1 MFNKLSII
9 IALSLLSVANSH
21 ATSGRH
27 ILEDTQSSTSLS
39 TGEGGGRGRNTIV
52 SVSQVSE
59 SVNLTDNVDY
69 VITDAT
75 PFTTAGSVNIKNTE
89 HAVLIIKS
97 IKPSKVISS
106 WLKTHVFING
116 EQAINGNNC
125 QVKMYASGAII
136 MPYAKDIKPLTVY
149 SEQNFGG
156 ESCNDFGLENSDGYM
171 NTLSDAKL
179 NNKIRSFKLKRGY
192 MVTFSTRK
200 DGRGYSRCFIADK
213 EDLEINTL
221 PAILDKK
228 ISSYRVF
235 VWQNAKKAGLA
246 SDTRK
251 EANAAVNSSWCYT
264 WGLGENML
272 PDFECVPNHIK
283 EDWPTSRECGRVT
296 YSCHMKTNNEPGN
309 SADDT
314 PQDVATVLANWENL
328 MRTGMR
334 LCSESSHDGSMG
346 HLKAFIDS
354 IDARGWR
361 CDIIDLHC
369 YWPTDKFNNLN
380 WYSSYYGNGRPIW
393 ISEWVWGASWSNNG
407 AFAVSN
413 RDDFKGNW
421 QNNYNGTKP
430 ILEVLN
436 ANSKVERYAFW
447 NSEANC
453 SKIYLDGQLST
464 LGEYYATMGDDL
476 GYNPA
481 NEYIPKNPPMK
492 APTNLKASFDK
503 ATKKVTLQWH
513 EVNGEYNQSMDIM
526 VKTPGNVVFTKLQSV
541 DLQEEES
548 DYSITVDGIAGNVY
562 KIRIYDLN
570 KTALYTNEATAVNE
584 KLEYGDDVSV
594 VNGTD
599 VKTMYLGGNMLI
611 NGDFEL
617 GAADWT
623 NGKGETITAPYFQIV
638 PEAGINNSAFLQ
650 CYGNGSSNAD
660 AAAIRKVID
669 IEENTSYYV
678 GAAGCNNNPD
688 KQQISVS
695 TSNTAPGTLARVKFP
710 KVTEW
715 AKLATSFTTTTQ
727 KYLWITLFELGG
739 KAQFDDFKVCKL
751 FDTPEE
757 ALADALA
764 WEKKRAEAFKAFNTK
779 YNDLNEEIDG
789 ILASNAT
796 ANEIESAI
804 ISALKTIKTRTAD
817 AAYEAIKSD
826 AERAIPEGLE
836 YVYNT
841 TAIKDGDFGS
851 TYSWTTKCGTYKNG
865 DQRTATHDGKKC
877 WNAWWSLSATGNEA
891 QTMEVKQTVTY
902 NSSDA
907 TTLLSHGLYALE
919 CKALTEHLCET
930 DQHAYLTNNETN
942 ETLVSVNLPI
952 GKLDLPCF
960 KDKWTTLSTSYMYV
974 NERGS
979 ITVGFTGSKKGAKDG
994 LWMEYGKGSG
1004 KSDNREG
1011 GWSATDFR
1019 LRFIPVY
1026 QTATDASGWAT
1037 ICLPY
1042 SFIIPDGVK
1051 LYQFAG
1057 ISKDG
1062 TKICLEEV
1070 TAPKAGYPYVF
1081 HSNTTATLSF
1091 YETGTAVSSA
1101 ETNANGLRGNFA
1113 MSAANRYPLN
1123 SFVLQNGV
1131 WNKVTERFAQA
1142 SFAAFI
1148 YKTTQLPVVDEWNG
1162 TTLPLSEAVETAIKS
1177 LPTPNAQHPAPTYD
1191 LSGRRV
1197 NDSQK
1202 GVVIKEGKK
1211 QTK

>member
-1 MFNKLSII
+1 MKVMFNKLSTI
-9 IALSLLSVANSH
+9 IAFSLLSVANIH
-21 ATSGRH
+21 ATSG
-27 ILEDTQSSTSLS
+27 SLS
-39 TGEGGGRGRNTIV
+39 TGEGGGRGRNSIV
-52 SVSQVSE
+52 SVSQVSQ
-59 SVNLTDNVDY
+59 SVTLTDDVDY

-75 PFTTAGSVNIKNTE
+75 PFTTTGSVNIQNTD
-89 HAVLIIKS
+89 HAVVIIKS

-136 MPYAKDIKPLTVY
+136 LPYAKNIKPLTVY

-171 NTLSDAKL
+171 NTLTDAKL

-200 DGRGYSRCFIADK
+200 EGRGYSRCFIADK
-213 EDLEINTL
+213 EDLEISTL
-221 PAILDKK
+221 PAILDQK

-251 EANAAVNSSWCYT
+251 EANTAVNSSWCYT
-264 WGLGENML
+264 WGVGENML

-354 IDARGWR
+354 IDDRGWR
-361 CDIIDLHC
+361 CDILDLHC
-369 YWPTDKFNNLN
+369 YWPTGTFNNLD
-380 WYSSYYGNGRPIW
+380 WYSNYYGNGRPIW
-393 ISEWVWGASWSNNG
+393 ISEWVWGASWNNNG
-407 AFAVSN
+407 AFAVGN
-413 RDDFKGNW
+413 RDDYKGNW

-492 APTNLKASFDK
+492 APTELKAFYDK
-503 ATKKVTLQWH
+503 NTHQVTLRWH
-513 EVNGEYNQSMDIM
+513 EMNGEYNQSMDIM
-526 VKTPGNVVFTKLQSV
+526 VKTPGSVVFTKLQSV
-541 DLQEEES
+541 DLQEEEA
-548 DYSITVDGIAGNVY
+548 DYRVTIDGIAGNVY
-562 KIRIYDLN
+562 KIRVTDIN
-570 KTALYTNEATAVNE
+570 KKTLYTNEATAVKD
-584 KLEYGDDVSV
+584 KLAFGDDITVALSEMEL
-594 VNGTD
+594 
-599 VKTMYLGGNMLI
+599 KTMYLGGNRLI

-617 GAADWT
+617 GTTDWT
-623 NGKGETITAPYFQIV
+623 NGKGEPITAPYFQIV

-660 AAAIRKVID
+660 AMAIRKVID

-678 GAAGCNNNPD
+678 GAAGCHNNPD

-695 TSNTAPGTLARVKFP
+695 TSNTTPGTIARIKFP
-710 KVTEW
+710 NTSKW
-715 AKLATSFTTTTQ
+715 AQMAASFTTTTQ
-727 KYLWITLFELGG
+727 KYLWINLYELGG

-751 FDTPEE
+751 FDIQEE
-757 ALADALA
+757 AMADALV
-764 WEKKRAEAFKAFNTK
+764 WEKKRAEVFKAFNTQYK
-779 YNDLNEEIDG
+779 DLNEEIDG
-789 ILASNAT
+789 LLATNAN
-796 ANEIESAI
+796 ANEIENAI
-804 ISALKTIKTRTAD
+804 QTALQTIKTRTSD

-836 YVYNT
+836 YVYNI

-877 WNAWWSLSATGNEA
+877 WNAWWSLSANGNEA
-891 QTMEVKQTVTY
+891 QTMEVKQTIKF

-907 TTLLSHGLYALE
+907 TSELAHGLYALE
-919 CKALTEHLCET
+919 CKALTEHLCEN

-942 ETLVSVNLPI
+942 ETLVSINLPI

-960 KDKWTTLSTSYMYV
+960 ADKWTTLTTSYMYV

-979 ITVGFTGSKKGAKDG
+979 ITVGFTGSKKGAKDKQF
-994 LWMEYGKGSG
+994 MPYGNPNGNA
-1004 KSDNREG
+1004 DNREG
-1011 GWSATDFR
+1011 WWSATDFR
-1019 LRFIPVY
+1019 LRYIPVY
-1026 QTATDASGWAT
+1026 QIATDASGWAT
-1037 ICLPY
+1037 ICLPRT
-1042 SFIIPDGVK
+1042 FIIPDGVK

-1070 TAPKAGYPYVF
+1070 TEPQAGYPYVF
-1081 HSNTTATLSF
+1081 HSNTTGTMSF
-1091 YETGTAVSSA
+1091 YETGEAVSSA
-1101 ETNANGLRGNFA
+1101 ETNANGLRGNFSI
-1113 MSAANRYPLN
+1113 SAASRYPLN

-1142 SFAAFI
+1142 NFAAFI
-1148 YKTTQLPVVDEWNG
+1148 YKTTQLPVIEEWSG

-1177 LPTPNAQHPAPTYD
+1177 LPTPNTQHPSPTYD

-1197 NDSQK
+1197 SDSQK

-1211 QTK
+1211 LAK

>member
-9 IALSLLSVANSH
+9 IILSLLSVANSH
-21 ATSGRH
+21 ATSG
-27 ILEDTQSSTSLS
+27 SLS
-39 TGEGGGRGRNTIV
+39 TGEGGGRGHNSVITIP
-52 SVSQVSE
+52 QVTE
-59 SVNLTDNVDY
+59 SVTLTDDVDY

-75 PFTTAGSVNIKNTE
+75 PFTTAGSVNIQNTD
-89 HAVLIIKS
+89 HAVVIIKS

-116 EQAINGNNC
+116 DQAVNGTNC

-136 MPYAKDIKPLTVY
+136 LPYAKNIKPLTVY
-149 SEQNFGG
+149 SEQDFKG

-171 NTLSDAKL
+171 NTLTDAKL

-200 DGRGYSRCFIADK
+200 EGRGYSRCFIADK

-221 PAILDKK
+221 PAILDQK

-235 VWQNAKKAGLA
+235 QWQNAKKAGLA

-346 HLKAFIDS
+346 HLKTFIDS

-361 CDIIDLHC
+361 CDLLDLHC
-369 YWPTDKFNNLN
+369 YWPSGTFNNLD
-380 WYSSYYGNGRPIW
+380 WYSSHYGNGRPIW
-393 ISEWVWGASWSNNG
+393 ISEWVWGASWNNNG

-413 RDDFKGNW
+413 RDDYKGNW

-492 APTNLKASFDK
+492 APRNLKASFDK

-513 EVNGEYNQSMDIM
+513 EVNGEYNQAMDIM
-526 VKTPGNVVFTKLQSV
+526 VKTPGSVVFTKLQTV
-541 DLQEEES
+541 DLQEEEA
-548 DYSITVDGIAGNVY
+548 DYSVTVDGIAGNVY
-562 KIRIYDLN
+562 KIRVTDLN

-584 KLEYGDDVSV
+584 KQEYGDEVSV
-594 VNGTD
+594 VNGSD

-617 GAADWT
+617 GTTDWT
-623 NGKGETITAPYFQIV
+623 NGKGEAITAPYFQIV
-638 PEAGINNSAFLQ
+638 LEAGINNSAFLQ

-660 AAAIRKVID
+660 AMAIRKVID

-678 GAAGCNNNPD
+678 GAAGCYNNPD

-695 TSNTAPGTLARVKFP
+695 TSNTTPGTLARVKFP
-710 KVTEW
+710 NVTEW

-751 FDTPEE
+751 FDTQEE
-757 ALADALA
+757 AMADALA

-779 YNDLNEEIDG
+779 HSDLNEEIDG
-789 ILASNAT
+789 LLASNAT
-796 ANEIESAI
+796 ANEIENAI
-804 ISALKTIKTRTAD
+804 QTALQTIKTRNTD

-877 WNAWWSLSATGNEA
+877 WNAWWNISATGNEA

-960 KDKWTTLSTSYMYV
+960 EDKWTTLATSYMYV

-994 LWMEYGKGSG
+994 QWMEYGKGSG
-1004 KSDNREG
+1004 KGDNREG
-1011 GWSATDFR
+1011 WWSATDFR

-1051 LYQFAG
+1051 LYQFVG

-1070 TAPKAGYPYVF
+1070 TEPKAGTPYVF

-1091 YETGTAVSSA
+1091 YETGKAASSA

-1113 MSAANRYPLN
+1113 VSGASRYPLN

-1142 SFAAFI
+1142 NFAAFI
-1148 YKTTQLPVVDEWNG
+1148 YKTAQLPVVNEWSG
-1162 TTLPLSEAVETAIKS
+1162 TTLPLSEAVETGIRS
-1177 LPTPNAQHPAPTYD
+1177 LTSNHSTLTTTPTYD

-1197 NDSQK
+1197 NENQK

-1211 QTK
+1211 QTSK

>member
-1011 GWSATDFR
+1011 WWSATDFR